1 MNNSQKKAK
10 ADNLKAQ
17 ALEAA
22 EGDEF
27 LGASFYATQA
37 LKLYGEAGNK
47 AGVAELKKLVVE
59 YNKKAEANF
68 QTHEVSIEL
77 DENTRDEMQKI
88 IDCFTK
94 ADNLA
99 DNLER
104 LSKSRVIV
112 PRFATAQKNSKEI
125 VPVTAQLVTH
135 IGIGDDGH
143 LASFDD
149 FENDWLRD
157 NYGFQMDLSMKFLN
171 AVFSELVTN
180 GQLNED
186 NIMNS
191 VVDKQIFQA
200 EYLFKLGAGLERRFA
215 GDYFSAV
222 HILTPLVEN
231 TFISLS
237 KLVGLDT
244 FTYNGKSVSTRN
256 SNLSSDMLKSKEY
269 QDVWGGDFCIMLDFF
284 LLAPNAYRFRHKVAH
299 GEINMSECNFTTF
312 NILFFFIIKMILM
325 IKTTP
330 SNGDE
335 QQ

>member
-1 MNNSQKKAK
+1 MNNSQKKEK
-10 ADNLKAQ
+10 ADSLKTQ
-17 ALEAA
+17 ALHAA
-22 EGDEF
+22 EGGEF
-27 LGASFYATQA
+27 LGASFYAAQA

-47 AGVAELKKLVVE
+47 AGVAELKVLVVE

-68 QTHEVSIEL
+68 QTHELSIPIDNE
-77 DENTRDEMQKI
+77 TRDEMQEI
-88 IDCFTK
+88 VDGFTK

-112 PRFATAQKNSKEI
+112 PRFTTAQKHAKEI

-135 IGIGDDGH
+135 MSIGSDGH
-143 LASFDD
+143 LASFDN

-171 AVFSELVTN
+171 AVFSDLITK
-180 GQLNED
+180 GQFNEEGV
-186 NIMNS
+186 MNS
-191 VVDKQIFQA
+191 VVDKQIFRV
-200 EYLFKLGAGLERRFA
+200 EYLLKLEAGLERRFA

-244 FTYNGKSVSTRN
+244 YTYNGKSVSTRN
-256 SNLSSDMLKSKEY
+256 SNLSPDILKSKEY
-269 QDVWGGDFCIMLDFF
+269 QDVWGEDFCIMLNFF
-284 LLAPNAYRFRHKVAH
+284 LLEPNAYRFRHKVAH
-299 GEINMSECNFTTF
+299 GEITMSECNFTSF

-325 IKTTP
+325 IKV
-330 SNGDE
+330 E
-335 QQ
+335 EKRVK